1 MTFSDYKQLDLSAV
15 VKTIAT
21 LQARIAER
29 FPDSGLRKVCGE
41 LLTVATDSQ
50 TKVDWLN
57 RPLIEFRLAVSVIIL
72 CGVLGAIYSLSLF
85 DFKMQTLAVN
95 EVIQVTE
102 SLIND
107 IFLVGASLFFLM
119 SLETKLKRARAMK
132 TLHELRALAHV
143 IDMHQLTKDPSAL
156 GGAQSTRSSP
166 ERSMDSYQLRRYLDY
181 SSEMLSLA
189 GKVAALY
196 SQKLPDHEIVSAAG
210 QIEDLCTGL
219 SQKIWQKIVVLSAE
233 PTLCAP
239 QPIAGGTPSTPA
251 EE

>member
-1 MTFSDYKQLDLSAV
+1 MTFKNYKQLDLSAV
-15 VKTIAT
+15 VKTIST

-50 TKVDWLN
+50 AKVEWLN
-57 RPLIEFRLAVSVIIL
+57 RPLIEFRLAVAAIIL
-72 CGVLGAIYSLSLF
+72 CGVLGAIYSFSLF
-85 DFKMQTLAVN
+85 DFKMKTLAVN

-107 IFLVGASLFFLM
+107 IFLVGASLFFLV
-119 SLETKLKRARAMK
+119 SLETKLKRSRAMK
-132 TLHELRALAHV
+132 TLHELRAIAHV

-156 GGAQSTRSSP
+156 NGAQTTKSSP
-166 ERSMDSYQLRRYLDY
+166 ERSMNSYQLRRYLDY
-181 SSEMLSLA
+181 SSEMLSLT

-196 SQKLPDHEIVSAAG
+196 SQKLPDHEIVNAAG

-233 PTLCAP
+233 PKLSAP
-239 QPIAGGTPSTPA
+239 PPDASETPSAPT
-251 EE
+251 EG